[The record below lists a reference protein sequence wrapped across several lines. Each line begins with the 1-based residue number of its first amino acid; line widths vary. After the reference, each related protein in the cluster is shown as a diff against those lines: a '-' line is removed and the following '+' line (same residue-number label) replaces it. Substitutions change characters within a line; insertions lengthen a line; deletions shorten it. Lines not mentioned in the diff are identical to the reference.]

1 MVADEGLTPELRVAR
16 LRRVRVSEIGLVV
29 KGGIAYK
36 EGSLPTIAS

>member
-16 LRRVRVSEIGLVV
+16 LERVRVFETGLVV
-29 KGGIAYK
+29 REGVAYK